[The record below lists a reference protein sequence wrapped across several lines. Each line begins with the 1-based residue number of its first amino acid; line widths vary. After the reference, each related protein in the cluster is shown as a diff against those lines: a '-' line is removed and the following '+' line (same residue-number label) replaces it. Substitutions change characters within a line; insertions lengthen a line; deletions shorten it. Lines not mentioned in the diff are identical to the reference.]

1 MKMIVLEGEVMRVLE
16 IVMVDI
22 LVVMGKE
29 MINKGEMVGLALGW
43 VGSVVDGGR
52 GARVRRGRRR

>member
-29 MINKGEMVGLALGW
+29 MINKGEAGGLALGC
-43 VGSVVDGGR
+43 VRGG
-52 GARVRRGRRR
+52 VFV